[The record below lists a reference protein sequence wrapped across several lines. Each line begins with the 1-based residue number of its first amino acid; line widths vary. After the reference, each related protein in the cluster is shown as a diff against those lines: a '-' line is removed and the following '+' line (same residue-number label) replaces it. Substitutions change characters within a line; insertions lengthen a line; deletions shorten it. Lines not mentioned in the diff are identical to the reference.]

1 MIERIEQ
8 LRAQA
13 EGEISVADSSE
24 ALEGLRVGY
33 LGRKAELPRLLRG
46 VAELE
51 PAQRG
56 EVGKAANQAR
66 QALEALIDARAAQL
80 GAAELQRDLA
90 KDRVDVT
97 LPGAP
102 RQPIG
107 ALHVITA
114 TTRELE
120 DIFLGLGFTVME
132 GPEVETVH
140 YNFDALNHSPTHPAR
155 ARTDTFYVQD
165 PTSLDGA
172 PAQPAADAVADGRL
186 GRPEDLVLRTHTSP
200 MQVRAMEAHPPPLY
214 VVISG
219 RVYRPDSD
227 ATHTPQFHQVEG
239 LAVDEDITLGDLKGT
254 LLAFARAVFGDERE
268 VRLRPHFFPFTEPS
282 VEVDVSCFH
291 CDGKGFLKDGAR
303 CYLCKGE
310 GWLEVLGAGEVDPNV
325 YSYVPTTE
333 ANAPG
338 YDPEKVQGF
347 AWGMGVERIAM
358 LKHGIPDLRLYYE
371 NDLRFLE
378 QF

>member
-1 MIERIEQ
+1 MIERIEE
-8 LRAQA
+8 LRAEAQTA
-13 EGEISVADSSE
+13 IAGAGSSD
-24 ALEGLRVGY
+24 ALEELRVKY
-33 LGRKAELPRLLRG
+33 LGRKAELPQLLRG
-46 VAELE
+46 VAQLE
-51 PAQRG
+51 AAERG
-56 EVGKAANQAR
+56 AVGKAANEAR
-66 QALEALIDARAAQL
+66 QALEALIQARAGEL
-80 GAAELQRDLA
+80 GAAELQSGLQSGA
-90 KDRVDVT
+90 VDVT

-102 RQPIG
+102 PQPAG
-107 ALHVITA
+107 RLHVITA
-114 TTRELE
+114 TMRELE

-155 ARTDTFYVQD
+155 ARTDTFYVSD
-165 PTSLDGA
+165 
-172 PAQPAADAVADGRL
+172 
-186 GRPEDLVLRTHTSP
+186 DLVLRTHTSP

-214 VVISG
+214 VVIPG
-219 RVYRPDSD
+219 RVYRRDLD
-227 ATHTPQFHQVEG
+227 ATHTPQFHQIEG

-254 LLAFARAVFGDERE
+254 LLHFARAFFGGERE

-291 CDGKGFLKDGAR
+291 CAGKGYMPDGSR

-310 GWLEVLGAGEVDPNV
+310 GWLEILGAGEVDPNV
-325 YSYVPTTE
+325 YAYVPSTE

-347 AWGMGVERIAM
+347 AWGLGVERMAM
-358 LKHGIPDLRLYYE
+358 LKHGLPDLRLMYE

-378 QF
+378 QFG